1 MNIFAFL
8 NKSSDRAGRSGTAVV
23 AELTERNRRFEAF
36 LLEKLADLESK
47 IIPADSVPLSD
58 ALLDDDI
65 PKPQPVVPD
74 ETDTWD
80 ETDLLLSGQLLD
92 AQNFGPETQPTDAD
106 MVVENTEPNAITDE
120 TDPDETDWLAG
131 FDENIDMPPD
141 VDEAL
146 PDNNGEKE
154 EWE

>member
-47 IIPADSVPLSD
+47 IIPADSVPLPD
-58 ALLDDDI
+58 ALPDDDI
-65 PKPQPVVPD
+65 PKSQPVAPD
-74 ETDTWD
+74 ETVTWD

-92 AQNFGPETQPTDAD
+92 AQNFGHETQLTAAD
-106 MVVENTEPNAITDE
+106 MVAENTEPNAITDE
-120 TDPDETDWLAG
+120 ADPDETDWLAG